1 MNRKGS
7 RGLGWLIFI
16 SFFIFLLRPP
26 AFADWLFAVVGDSR
40 EDYKRDPVFPEM
52 IKELNQTAC
61 QVKDQE
67 LRPGRWITSLS
78 HENSAVPREM
88 PQAWRSPKKGNFE

>member
-7 RGLGWLIFI
+7 RGIGFLIFI
-16 SFFIFLLRPP
+16 SFFIFLLSPP
-26 AFADWLFAVVGDSR
+26 AFADWLFAVLGDSR
-40 EDYKRDPVFPEM
+40 EDYKRDQVFPEM
-52 IKELNQTAC
+52 IQELNQTAC

-78 HENSAVPREM
+78 HENSRCP
-88 PQAWRSPKKGNFE
+88 PQDAPGLAQSKKRKF